1 MTDISHEKQKCKFQT
16 SHQTTRS
23 KQRVYNAERR
33 NHTEPKCS
41 HLPRTHPAQVRR
53 AHMST
58 SLHRVRSHL
67 YKRAILHHSSSRDGS
82 QKRKASV
89 TADHSGANKHWM
101 NQRNLMRASIRN
113 HRVYLY
119 IRDIINISKFNTCQ
133 KGRNCTASQQ
143 EKTSEHLTSAT
154 VETLSLFPLGHSRSR
169 SRYFPTSH
177 DGGIRRT
184 CVSSHR

>member
-67 YKRAILHHSSSRDGS
+67 YKRAIISQGLFLQWRQVFGQRGALEKMLTDGDAFPPPPLIATSVSFVVSSSSCG
-82 QKRKASV
+82 
-89 TADHSGANKHWM
+89 
-101 NQRNLMRASIRN
+101 RA
-113 HRVYLY
+113 
-119 IRDIINISKFNTCQ
+119 TP
-133 KGRNCTASQQ
+133 KGRES
-143 EKTSEHLTSAT
+143 S
-154 VETLSLFPLGHSRSR
+154 VMRS
-169 SRYFPTSH
+169 
-177 DGGIRRT
+177 
-184 CVSSHR
+184 

>member
-1 MTDISHEKQKCKFQT
+1 MSDISHEKQKCKFQT
-16 SHQTTRS
+16 SQQTTRS

-33 NHTEPKCS
+33 NHTEPNCS
-41 HLPRTHPAQVRR
+41 HLPKTHPAQVRR

-67 YKRAILHHSSSRDGS
+67 YKRAFLHHSSSRDGS

-101 NQRNLMRASIRN
+101 NQRNLMKASIRN

-119 IRDIINISKFNTCQ
+119 IRDIMNISKFNTCQ
-133 KGRNCTASQQ
+133 KERKSCIAVHK
-143 EKTSEHLTSAT
+143 KTSEHLTSAT
-154 VETLSLFPLGHSRSR
+154 VDTLSLFPLGHSRSR

>member
-67 YKRAILHHSSSRDGS
+67 YKRAIKFGPQQTHRRKPSRKD
-82 QKRKASV
+82 KTK
-89 TADHSGANKHWM
+89 TALRNKCKCLSMEAGA
-101 NQRNLMRASIRN
+101 LFVLLFLFFVFFAVLFAAFFATALIISILRTELRPST
-113 HRVYLY
+113 HGF
-119 IRDIINISKFNTCQ
+119 IW
-133 KGRNCTASQQ
+133 
-143 EKTSEHLTSAT
+143 LTT
-154 VETLSLFPLGHSRSR
+154 SRS
-169 SRYFPTSH
+169 T
-177 DGGIRRT
+177 
-184 CVSSHR
+184 